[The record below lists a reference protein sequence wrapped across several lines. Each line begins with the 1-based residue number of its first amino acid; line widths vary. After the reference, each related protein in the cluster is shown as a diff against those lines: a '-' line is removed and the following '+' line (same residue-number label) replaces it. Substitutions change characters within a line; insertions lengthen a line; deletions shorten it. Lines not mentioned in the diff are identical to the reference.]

1 MHLPIGFILGGAWIV
16 KYYRVPPMI
25 LALVQGAVTA
35 LDGIQFLDLDACPFC
50 GGMVKAHD
58 TKQKRFARIVD
69 EDGERDIKVVVK
81 RFHCT
86 SCGRLAYADAP
97 FYPGTR
103 YGSPIVDLCVVLS
116 RIAPFHQVHRMLQ
129 AMQLAVDRGTVRN
142 YADRDFGAV
151 PATELFGIPLPL
163 SILHLS
169 TIVIGIDK
177 THPVTGAELI
187 AACGFPPAHRT
198 PSPPPRPGDERNQGD
213 EKEENEERKS
223 GEP

>member
-1 MHLPIGFILGGAWIV
+1 MV

-50 GGMVKAHD
+50 GGAVKAHD
-58 TKQKRFARIVD
+58 TKQKRFARIID
-69 EDGERDIKVVVK
+69 EGGERDIKVVVK

-86 SCGRLAYADAP
+86 TCGRLVYADAP

-103 YGSPIVDLCVVLS
+103 YGAPIIDLCVVLS

-142 YADRDFGAV
+142 YADRNFGPVA
-151 PATELFGIPLPL
+151 ATELFGIPLPL

-169 TIVIGIDK
+169 TVAFGIDK
-177 THPVTGAELI
+177 ARPVSGAELL
-187 AACGFPPAHRT
+187 AACGFPPACRT
-198 PSPPPRPGDERNQGD
+198 PSPSRCPPGEEWDQRNE
-213 EKEENEERKS
+213 EKENEERKS

>member
-1 MHLPIGFILGGAWIV
+1 V
-16 KYYRVPPMI
+16 KYYQVPPMI
-25 LALVQGAVTA
+25 LALVQGAITA
-35 LDGIQFLDLDACPFC
+35 LDGIPFLDLAACPFC
-50 GGMVKAHD
+50 GGPVKAHD
-58 TKQKRFARIVD
+58 TRQKRFARIID
-69 EDGERDIKVVVK
+69 EGGERDIRVVVK

-86 SCGRLAYADAP
+86 TCGRLVYADAP

-103 YGSPIVDLCVVLS
+103 YGAPIIDLCVVLS

-142 YADRDFGAV
+142 YADRDFGPI

-169 TIVIGIDK
+169 TLAFGLDK
-177 THPVTGAELI
+177 TQPVAGAELL
-187 AACGFPPAHRT
+187 AACGLPPACRT
-198 PSPPPRPGDERNQGD
+198 PPRPSCAGDERNQRNE
-213 EKEENEERKS
+213 EKKNEERQS